1 MIAKRGDV
9 GMQMNEIPEESL
21 MYVTLSMLGVQQTFK
36 TKAITAF
43 EGGMLVE
50 PLMFAGV
57 PFNHIDKAEVRV
69 ESSVDGSVK
78 YLHADSIDAIRNW
91 GGVYHVIKGSEVQK
105 DASMRKSERVKVEK
119 LGKVYINCSSLY
131 SSVIV
136 QDISMQGIS
145 FMMGPKVKCNVG
157 DRVRIVFE
165 PKDDKKKIEVIAKVV
180 RLFDVSSLKG
190 AGCKITEMN
199 PALIDYLLELKSYF
213 VDDQKESQKEDT
225 KKKGTFA
232 I

>member
-1 MIAKRGDV
+1 MH
-9 GMQMNEIPEESL
+9 MNEIPEESL
-21 MYVTLSMLGVQQTFK
+21 MYVTLSMLGVKQIFK

-57 PFNHIDKAEVRV
+57 PLNHIDKAEVRV
-69 ESSVDGSVK
+69 ESSIDGSVK

-91 GGVYHVIKGSEVQK
+91 GGVYHVIKGSEVQN

-119 LGKVYINCSSLY
+119 IGKVYINCSSLY

-199 PALIDYLLELKSYF
+199 PALIDYLLELKSYL
-213 VDDQKESQKEDT
+213 VDDQKESQKEVT
-225 KKKGTFA
+225 KKKGAFA

>member
-199 PALIDYLLELKSYF
+199 PALIDYLLELKSCI
-213 VDDQKESQKEDT
+213 VDNQKRAFT
-225 KKKGTFA
+225 

>member
-119 LGKVYINCSSLY
+119 LGEVYINCSSLY

-213 VDDQKESQKEDT
+213 VDDQKESRKEDT